1 MGDEWRKL
9 GGRRRTLARQ
19 VYARDR
25 STPGYVC
32 PGSPTRRCGLPIDW
46 SLEWPDPMSRSV
58 DHAEELQDGGSL
70 TDMDNLWTVHLG
82 CNSSKGAAR
91 RHERERTERREAR
104 AAPSIVVDLST
115 L

>member
-1 MGDEWRKL
+1 MGDERWRNL

-25 STPGYVC
+25 ATPGYVC
-32 PGSPTRRCGLPIDW
+32 PACGRPIDW
-46 SLEWPDPMSRSV
+46 SLEWPDTMSRTV

-70 TDMDNLWTVHLG
+70 TDLDNLWTAHLG
-82 CNSSKGAAR
+82 CNSRKGAAR
-91 RHERERTERREAR
+91 RHERERVVRREAE
-104 AAPSIVVDLST
+104 AVVSISIDAST